1 MCRHLPTK
9 IRRAKLLKSI
19 LVTAALLS
27 SASVAIAQNDMVP
40 VTGATEG
47 GSAAVVR
54 TVGFTALGTFGV
66 QGEERLI
73 DVRAE
78 ADTDGDGSKDEG
90 VLRIACNGGD
100 ILSGEFKP
108 GETTAALKPK
118 PKVSKAGAA
127 SPIAAGK
134 TFKGKWNLRDVN
146 EASMTGTPIGLTIP
160 SGQPDICA

>member
-1 MCRHLPTK
+1 M
-9 IRRAKLLKSI
+9 LKSI

-27 SASVAIAQNDMVP
+27 TASVAIAQNDMVP
-40 VTGATEG
+40 VMGATEG
-47 GSAAVVR
+47 GSASVVR
-54 TVGFTALGTFGV
+54 TVSFTALGTYGA

-78 ADTDGDGSKDEG
+78 ADTDGDGAKDEG

-108 GETTAALKPK
+108 GESTAALKAK
-118 PKVSKAGAA
+118 AAKAGAA

-146 EASMTGTPIGLTIP
+146 NFSMTGEAIGLTIP
-160 SGQPDICA
+160 AGQPDICA